1 MRCLSLFICLIVQVS
16 IKPLL
21 ANPSLEQCHKE
32 INTLAEEGKDLA
44 SEKGLKGLIDKAQ
57 IGSIRALG
65 DKSTLDACTKTR
77 NKLSKIIDTIKPQT
91 LPSSSN

>member
-1 MRCLSLFICLIVQVS
+1 MRCLSLQICLVMLIN

-44 SEKGLKGLIDKAQ
+44 SKKGLKGLIDKAQ
-57 IGSIRALG
+57 IGSIRALS
-65 DKSTLDACTKTR
+65 DKSTLDTCTKTR
-77 NKLSKIIDTIKPQT
+77 NKLLKIIDAIKPQA
-91 LPSSSN
+91 LPAPTN